1 MPNIKYNT
9 LIYGIKDDIAR
20 VTLNRPD
27 VHNAFNDEMLS
38 ELIEV
43 FGELDK
49 LGTRV
54 RAVVITGEGKS
65 FCAGADINWMRK
77 MVDYSYEENIADS
90 NRIADCMSALYN
102 LPQPTISR
110 VNGAAIGGGMGLV
123 TAADIAIAADS
134 AQFSLS
140 EVKIG
145 LIPACISPYVIMR
158 AGPAACR
165 EFFLTGERLTAEKA
179 LSYRLINQVV
189 PYNEL
194 DSAVEERLK
203 QLKSS
208 GPEALAACKKLIR
221 GVYMMPLADA
231 KPYTV
236 KMIAELRTS
245 AEGQE
250 GMKAF
255 LEKRKPKWSE

>member
-1 MPNIKYNT
+1 MPNKKYNT
-9 LIYGIKDDIAR
+9 LLFGITDDIAR

-43 FGELDK
+43 FGKLHR
-49 LGTRV
+49 LGTTI
-54 RAVVITGEGKS
+54 RAVVISGEGKS

-77 MVDYSYEENIADS
+77 MVDYSYEENIEDS
-90 NRIADCMSALYN
+90 NLIADCMYALYN

-179 LSYRLINQVV
+179 LNYRLINRVV
-189 PYNEL
+189 PRREL
-194 DSAVEERLK
+194 DNAVDDLIK

-221 GVYMMPLADA
+221 DVYTMSLEDA
-231 KPYTV
+231 KPYAV

-255 LEKRKPKWSE
+255 LQKRKPDWSI

>member
-1 MPNIKYNT
+1 MNYNT
-9 LIYGIKDDIAR
+9 LKFEIANDIAR

-38 ELIEV
+38 ELIEA
-43 FGELDK
+43 FSDLHER
-49 LGTRV
+49 GTEI
-54 RAVVITGEGKS
+54 RAVVVTGEGKS
-65 FCAGADINWMRK
+65 FCAGADINWMKR
-77 MVDYSYEENIADS
+77 MIEYSYEENIADS
-90 NRIADCMSALYN
+90 NLIADCMYALYN
-102 LPQPTISR
+102 LPQPTIAR

-123 TAADIAIAADS
+123 TASDIAIAADT
-134 AQFSLS
+134 AKLSLS

-145 LIPACISPYVIMR
+145 LVPACISPYVIMR

-179 LSYRLINQVV
+179 FQYRLVNEVV
-189 PYNEL
+189 PLNLL
-194 DSAVEERLK
+194 DEAVNARLS
-203 QLKSS
+203 QLRSS
-208 GPEALAACKKLIR
+208 GPEALAASKELIR
-221 GVYMMPLADA
+221 DVYRMSLEDA

-236 KMIAELRTS
+236 DMIARLRIG